1 MADSSPISEILI
13 VDDDTSFAASAAE
26 LARAEGYSP
35 RLARSVAEGRI
46 ELDSGSDLLLLDL
59 KLPDGSGLE
68 LLPWIDPALHR
79 RVAILTGN
87 PSFET
92 ATRAVGG
99 LVSDYLVKP
108 FDPAVFISLLRES
121 RNIAKHVVIPSD
133 EPIPGVI
140 ATSAV
145 MRESTRLARTLAA
158 TDASILL
165 TGESGTGK
173 ALFARAIHT
182 MSGCSGAFVTLDCG
196 SMPAQMLADSL
207 IGGVPHA
214 GNQTRTDAPGAIDRA
229 AGGTLFLA
237 DISEMSFEL
246 QGYLLRLLEND
257 EAHVGQPRP
266 GSAPRIIAST
276 RLDLQ
281 TALADGRLRDDL
293 YYRIAEVHIPLP
305 PLRQRGDDI
314 VLLARRMTQA
324 FNLRYDLDKRLS
336 SQSIRNLLAHP
347 WPGNFRELRNAV
359 HRAYLLAS
367 GEEILVVTEV
377 RRLPPPVE
385 TRNTVAFSLG
395 TPWAEMERRMLLKA
409 LAHCDNDKTAAARLL
424 GVSVR
429 TVHNHLSRMRDDV
442 GD

>member
-1 MADSSPISEILI
+1 MVDSSPISEILI

-35 RLARSVAEGRI
+35 RLAKSVAEGRI
-46 ELDSGSDLLLLDL
+46 ELDARSDLLLLDL
-59 KLPDGSGLE
+59 QLPDGSGLE
-68 LLPWIDPALHR
+68 LLPLIDPALHG

-87 PSFET
+87 PSVET
-92 ATRAVGG
+92 AARVVGG

-121 RNIAKHVVIPSD
+121 RNISRHVAIPGD
-133 EPIPGVI
+133 EPIPGVV
-140 ATSAV
+140 ATSSA
-145 MRESTRLARTLAA
+145 MREATRLARTLAA
-158 TDASILL
+158 TEASILL
-165 TGESGTGK
+165 TGETGTGK
-173 ALFARAIHT
+173 ALFARAIHA
-182 MSGCSGAFVTLDCG
+182 MSGCRGAFVTLDCG

-207 IGGVPHA
+207 IGGVRHQRDDTSP
-214 GNQTRTDAPGAIDRA
+214 DALGAIDRA
-229 AGGTLFLA
+229 VDGTLFLA
-237 DISEMSFEL
+237 DISEMPFEL

-257 EAHVGQPRP
+257 ERRGGPSRS

-276 RLDLQ
+276 HVDLQ
-281 TALADGRLRDDL
+281 AALADGRLREDL
-293 YYRIAEVHIPLP
+293 YYRIADVRIPLP
-305 PLRQRGDDI
+305 PLRQRGNDI

-324 FNLRYDLDKRLS
+324 FNQRYDLDKRLS
-336 SQSIRNLLAHP
+336 SQSIRNLLAHT
-347 WPGNFRELRNAV
+347 WPGNVRELRNAV

-385 TRNTVAFSLG
+385 TRNTVAFTLG

-442 GD
+442 GE